1 MDTRHDPSSPT
12 GGVPEPGDS
21 TTPPDAPPTVTEVGH
36 YRRPLLGV
44 PWIAA
49 ALLVPALMV
58 GLSTIGKT
66 PASTSLGA
74 GGIPATAGASSS
86 AGAAGNPTTSASAK
100 TSASASN
107 SAAPSSAPTPEA
119 GAPILQITQEG
130 STVTLSGSAKDAAT
144 ASSLTAIVQS
154 GYGSGIKVVNKL
166 TINPDAASVDAGAFG
181 ALAGSLKN
189 VKGLILQAFGN
200 QVTLIGVAPDAKSK
214 KAVLSAA
221 GTAYPDAEVTSS
233 GLLVGDP
240 SKAPTSCDATPN
252 YVAMLTTAN
261 RIQFLRGT
269 LLTVASASEVNSI
282 AAALKKCPSLKV
294 EVAGNTDSS
303 GGSSTNQALSL
314 QRATVVKNRLVAQG
328 VAATRITAVGN
339 GETKPIASNDTDAG
353 KLLNRRVD
361 VTVK

>member
-240 SKAPTSCDATPN
+240 SKAPTSCEVPQLRGHAH
-252 YVAMLTTAN
+252 TAN

-303 GGSSTNQALSL
+303 GGSSTNQVLSL